1 MGKVRRRRESG
12 LRFSSIADRGDVE
25 RGAARIRGPRSRNGG
40 RPVRDHGRGGREGSA
55 AVWAHVRCA
64 RSVTG
69 WGWASGR
76 FRLATRYCC
85 NGPVPVQ
92 HPNNFILFFK
102 TFKRFKVTQYET
114 CTSTTPKISNHGMI
128 LDIFKRNNFTFGR
141 NSNSQQHLN

>member
-25 RGAARIRGPRSRNGG
+25 RGAARIRG
-40 RPVRDHGRGGREGSA
+40 RGGREGSA

-64 RSVTG
+64 RSVTR

>member
-12 LRFSSIADRGDVE
+12 LHFGSVVDRGEGE
-25 RGAARIRGPRSRNGG
+25 RGAAQIRGRRSRNGG
-40 RPVRDHGRGGREGSA
+40 RPIRDHGRGCQEGHA
-55 AVWAHVRCA
+55 AVWACVQ
-64 RSVTG
+64 STGPITG

-92 HPNNFILFFK
+92 HPNNFNLFFK
-102 TFKRFKVTQYET
+102 TFKRFKVTQCET